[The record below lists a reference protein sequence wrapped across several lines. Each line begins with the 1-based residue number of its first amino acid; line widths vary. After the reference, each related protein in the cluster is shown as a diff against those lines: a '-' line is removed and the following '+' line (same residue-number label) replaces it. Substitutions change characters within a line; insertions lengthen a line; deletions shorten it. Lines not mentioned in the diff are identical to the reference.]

1 MHPSKLSMG
10 FLYTNARIGKTR
22 NMPSLPLIHGGWL
35 TGLKEYKNPTTVRQ
49 NPLTGYFLTHFYVK
63 LLATLPYTD
72 IHPPKLSM
80 LFLYDNVR
88 EAKTSNKG
96 SPYWPAVTGLLNIP
110 NIRILLQ
117 YAKTP

>member
-22 NMPSLPLIHGGWL
+22 NMPSLPLIHDGL
-35 TGLKEYKNPTTVRQ
+35 MTGLKEYKNPTTVRQ

-63 LLATLPYTD
+63 LVAILPYTD

-80 LFLYDNVR
+80 LFLYGNIRV
-88 EAKTSNKG
+88 AKTSNKG
-96 SPYWPAVTGLLNIP
+96 SPY
-110 NIRILLQ
+110 
-117 YAKTP
+117 

>member
-35 TGLKEYKNPTTVRQ
+35 TGLKGYKNLTTVRQ
-49 NPLTGYFLTHFYVK
+49 NPITGYFLTHFYVK

-96 SPYWPAVTGLLNIP
+96 SPYWQAVT
-110 NIRILLQ
+110 
-117 YAKTP
+117 